1 LFNLGNWLVG
11 LYLGRASVA
20 QAYGA
25 AGSAI
30 VVLLWLYFSAQMF
43 LFGAELTQVYA
54 RHFGR
59 GLSRAQEEELS
70 RAHEHGSHVTQT

>member
-1 LFNLGNWLVG
+1 MT
-11 LYLGRASVA
+11 

-59 GLSRAQEEELS
+59 GLSPQEQRELS
-70 RAHEHGSHVTQT
+70 EAQRRGEQSPAAVDATGR